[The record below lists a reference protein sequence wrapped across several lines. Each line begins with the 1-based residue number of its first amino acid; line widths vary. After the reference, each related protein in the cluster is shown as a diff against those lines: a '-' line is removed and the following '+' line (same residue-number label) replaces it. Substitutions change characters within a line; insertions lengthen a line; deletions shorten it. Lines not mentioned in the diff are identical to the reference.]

1 MTRYDQLCSVYVVM
15 TQVFPYSVPYSIV
28 SIYTIVCG
36 WVEEG
41 DACLKDDDPH
51 KGGVLQGGD
60 VDAIPN

>member
-1 MTRYDQLCSVYVVM
+1 M
-15 TQVFPYSVPYSIV
+15 TQVFPYSVPYFIV

-51 KGGVLQGGD
+51 KGSDLLDVD
-60 VDAIPN
+60 VDAAPN